1 MDFSLLGLW
10 GQMGIVAKCVVIIL
24 LIMSMYSIGITVE
37 RILTFRKGRAQS
49 IGYIGAL
56 QPLMSQPGRMR
67 EAVGLD
73 TRWKGS
79 PVARVIGTGVNE
91 FVRGMDGLGQRAGDP
106 AEIELVVDGVSRSM
120 DRVKERELASLKRGL
135 PVLATVSSSAPF
147 VGLFGTV
154 FGIITAFQN
163 MADPSK
169 GGGGG
174 LATVSAGI
182 SEALLTTAVG
192 LAVAIVSV
200 WFYNFFTTKV
210 DDFTVDVDETAGEV
224 LDGMMR
230 EGRGL
235 AAAPMGRPQAPPPQP
250 QRW

>member
-1 MDFSLLGLW
+1 
-10 GQMGIVAKCVVIIL
+10 
-24 LIMSMYSIGITVE
+24 
-37 RILTFRKGRAQS
+37 
-49 IGYIGAL
+49 
-56 QPLMSQPGRMR
+56 
-67 EAVGLD
+67 
-73 TRWKGS
+73 
-79 PVARVIGTGVNE
+79 
-91 FVRGMDGLGQRAGDP
+91 
-106 AEIELVVDGVSRSM
+106 
-120 DRVKERELASLKRGL
+120 VKERELASLKRGL
-135 PVLATVSSSAPF
+135 SVLATVSSSAPF

-224 LDGMMR
+224 LDGMAR

-235 AAAPMGRPQAPPPQP
+235 SQSAPMGRPPSPPQP